1 MDEIKHIFL
10 HSLMITLF
18 VFVMMVLVDYINV
31 LTRGKMSK
39 AIKGS
44 QGRQYVI
51 ASFLGATPGCL
62 GAFLNVS
69 FYIHGLLTFGAMV
82 GGMIATSG
90 DEAFVMLA
98 LFPEKA
104 LLLFAL
110 LFSMGIVFGW
120 LTDKIA
126 APLHIIPCEG
136 CELYEVHE
144 GFEANLFDLEVVKSN
159 LTRFSWYRTLILGT
173 IITIFIIV
181 ISGVFDPL
189 TWGWKQITFLA
200 LLLITAYVV
209 ITVPDHYLEE
219 HIWTHVFKKHI
230 WRIFLWSFFALLF
243 IELGLKHW
251 NLEGFVKQN
260 MIWVLLI
267 GALVGIIPDS
277 GPHLIFVMMFAQGMI
292 PFSVL
297 LVSSFVQDGHG
308 MLPLLSYTLRDSI
321 LIKLFN
327 LFFALA
333 VGGII
338 FYLGF

>member
-18 VFVMMVLVDYINV
+18 VFVMMILVDYINV
-31 LTRGKMSK
+31 LTRGKMSN

-98 LFPEKA
+98 LFPETA
-104 LLLFAL
+104 LLLFGL
-110 LFSMGIVFGW
+110 LFLMGIVFGW
-120 LTDKIA
+120 LTDKISK
-126 APLHIIPCEG
+126 PLKIIPCEG
-136 CELYEVHE
+136 CELYEIHE
-144 GFEANLFDLEVVKSN
+144 GFEARLFDSDVIKKN
-159 LTRFSWYRTLILGT
+159 LTHINWYRALILGT
-173 IITIFIIV
+173 IIVIFVII
-181 ISGVFDPL
+181 ISGIFAPL
-189 TWGWKQITFLA
+189 IWGWEQVTFMT
-200 LLLITAYVV
+200 LLLIASYVIITA
-209 ITVPDHYLEE
+209 PDHYLKE
-219 HIWTHVFKKHI
+219 HIWIHVFKKHI

-243 IELGLKHW
+243 IELGMKHW
-251 NLEGFVKQN
+251 NLESFVKQN
-260 MIWVLLI
+260 MVWVLLI
-267 GALVGIIPDS
+267 AGLVGIIPES
-277 GPHLIFVMMFAQGMI
+277 GPHLVFVMMFAQGLI

-308 MLPLLSYTLRDSI
+308 ILPLLSYTLKDSI

-327 LFFALA
+327 LFFGLA
-333 VGGII
+333 VGGIV
-338 FYLGF
+338 FYFGF